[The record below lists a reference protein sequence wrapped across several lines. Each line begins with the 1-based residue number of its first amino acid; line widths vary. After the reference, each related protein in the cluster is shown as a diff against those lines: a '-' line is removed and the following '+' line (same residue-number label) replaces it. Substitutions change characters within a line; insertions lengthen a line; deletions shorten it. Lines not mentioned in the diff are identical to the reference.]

1 MNHHAPIATPYEA
14 AGARSLPAST
24 RDRAAFIRLALT
36 QRRLSREYR
45 AWAREDEAAGKL
57 DAYRINKAE
66 ADRMARHARFY
77 LACARRID
85 ITETRIAA

>member
-1 MNHHAPIATPYEA
+1 MNHHAPIATPCEA
-14 AGARSLPAST
+14 AGAHSLPSGT

-66 ADRMARHARFY
+66 ADRLARHARFY
-77 LACARRID
+77 LACASGV
-85 ITETRIAA
+85 EP